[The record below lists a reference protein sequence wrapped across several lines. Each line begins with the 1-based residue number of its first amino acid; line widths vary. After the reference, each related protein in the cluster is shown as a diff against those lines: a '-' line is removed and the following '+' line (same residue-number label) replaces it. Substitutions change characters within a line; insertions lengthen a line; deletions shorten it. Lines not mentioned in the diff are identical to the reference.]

1 MNTYVLQIDY
11 FQALMKWYLRMAQ
24 NHIPNVGTEP
34 QASLLPM
41 FINFIYFVKRASMT
55 LVINVQ
61 LAAMFTLT

>member
-1 MNTYVLQIDY
+1 
-11 FQALMKWYLRMAQ
+11 MKWYLRMAQ

-41 FINFIYFVKRASMT
+41 FINFIYFVKQASMT

-61 LAAMFTLT
+61 LAAMFTRT